1 MSAPAT
7 LHFKFNE
14 LCLFKELSK
23 LTSPCSGWK
32 LLLYYLLLSQLS
44 FPEIQGN
51 PDAKRLYDDLMSGY
65 NRIITPRIEP
75 NATVRVS
82 LGLKLTQIIDLNLKQ
97 QILTA
102 NMWVLQE
109 WFDPK
114 LRWDPAEYGG
124 VTEVYVPAEQIWL
137 PDLVLYN
144 NADGAYAVTIMT
156 KAMIRYNGTVLWSPP
171 AIFKS
176 SCSIDIRYFPFD
188 TQSCKWYF
196 SSWTYDGY
204 TLDLRL
210 IDAINGSNS
219 SVGIDLSEYYLNV
232 EWDVMAVSG
241 LEEVKSYQCCDEPF
255 VGVLFSMT
263 VRRKTLFYTVNLIIP
278 CIAISCLSILVFYL
292 PSDSG
297 EKVSL
302 SIFILLSLTFFL
314 LVLIEIIPTT
324 SLSIP
329 LLGLYLCFTMVLV
342 TCSVV
347 VTIAILNVH
356 FRSPST
362 HKMAPWV
369 RKFFIRKLPKIL
381 LMKPPQYRF
390 ENIDES
396 RDKSTSKDQ
405 TNSKSKVKK
414 LKAKL
419 ASASRST
426 SARPT
431 STGDSN
437 GDPMVINELDSSPG
451 AVADRTFDFPIRYPR
466 SIERA
471 ITNAMFIAQ
480 HIDNADEF
488 ESMREDWKYVALV
501 LDRIFLWFFTM
512 ACISG
517 TFGIFIQ
524 APSWYDKTQPID
536 VQRSHIARTYVADFP
551 ELSELIQ

>member
-1 MSAPAT
+1 MQTPKAKPIQWVLT
-7 LHFKFNE
+7 LFSYYIIST
-14 LCLFKELSK
+14 LSIPGAK
-23 LTSPCSGWK
+23 C
-32 LLLYYLLLSQLS
+32 
-44 FPEIQGN
+44 N
-51 PDAKRLYDDLMSGY
+51 PDTKRLYDDLMSVY
-65 NRIITPRIEP
+65 NRIITPITEP
-75 NATVRVS
+75 NGTVIVR
-82 LGLKLTQIIDLNLKQ
+82 LGLKLTQLIDLNLKQ

-102 NMWVLQE
+102 NMWVLQQ

-114 LRWDPAEYGG
+114 LQWDPVEYGG
-124 VTEVYVPAEQIWL
+124 VTELYVPAEQIWL

-144 NADGAYAVTIMT
+144 NADGGYAVTIMT
-156 KAMIRYNGTVLWSPP
+156 KAMIRYNGTVSWTPP

-176 SCSIDIRYFPFD
+176 SCGIDIRYFPFD
-188 TQSCKWYF
+188 TQNCKWYF
-196 SSWTYDGY
+196 GSWTYNGY

-210 IDAINGSNS
+210 IDSINGSNS
-219 SVGIDLSEYYLNV
+219 SIGIDLSEYYLNV
-232 EWDVMAVSG
+232 EWDVMEVSG
-241 LEEVKSYQCCDEPF
+241 LEENKYYQCCDEPF
-255 VGVLFSMT
+255 IDVLFSMT

-324 SLSIP
+324 SLSVP
-329 LLGLYLCFTMVLV
+329 LLGSYLCFTMVLV

-369 RKFFIRKLPKIL
+369 RKLFIRTLPKIL

-390 ENIDES
+390 ENVDEVY
-396 RDKSTSKDQ
+396 DKCLKDQ
-405 TNSKSKVKK
+405 PNSGKSKLKR

-419 ASASRST
+419 SQVRS
-426 SARPT
+426 SS
-431 STGDSN
+431 STAAQSKATPSHGIIGSS
-437 GDPMVINELDSSPG
+437 GSDPMIINELDSSPG
-451 AVADRTFDFPIRYPR
+451 AVTDHHRSFEFPTRYPR
-466 SIERA
+466 EIEKA

-501 LDRIFLWFFTM
+501 LDRIFLWFFTFL
-512 ACISG
+512 CIAG
-517 TFGIFIQ
+517 TVGIFIQ

-536 VQRSHIARTYVADFP
+536 IQKSQIARTYAADYP
-551 ELSELIQ
+551 ELSELME